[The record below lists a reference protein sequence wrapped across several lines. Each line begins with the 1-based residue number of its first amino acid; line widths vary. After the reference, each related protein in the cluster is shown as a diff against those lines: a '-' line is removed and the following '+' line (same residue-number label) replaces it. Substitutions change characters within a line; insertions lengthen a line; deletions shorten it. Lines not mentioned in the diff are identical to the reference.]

1 MNNIT
6 VNSNTAPSPKPKSSD
21 SRHWHC
27 YLVVEPKLHHQE
39 HLNIK
44 YDLFSSF
51 KLLTKRGRWTQLVE
65 RASNSVCFF
74 SYLYFNYTHKICLD
88 LDSASTVIANL
99 RLPH

>member
-1 MNNIT
+1 MMSNLMNNIT

-39 HLNIK
+39 HLILNIK

-51 KLLTKRGRWTQLVE
+51 YATHEAWT
-65 RASNSVCFF
+65 
-74 SYLYFNYTHKICLD
+74 LD
-88 LDSASTVIANL
+88 PACGKSF
-99 RLPH
+99 